1 MAFSV
6 IGMVKSADDIE
17 EDVVDEFYF
26 MIKYY
31 VFRTIISK
39 IAIATLFYGFFF
51 VFLRGFIFSY
61 ALKMNVF
68 QLLFYPFTVSLPKV
82 IQIIQGGI

>member
-1 MAFSV
+1 MACSMVGV
-6 IGMVKSADDIE
+6 IKSADEIE

-39 IAIATLFYGFFF
+39 IVIATLFYGFFF
-51 VFLRGFIFSY
+51 VFLRGFIFAY

-68 QLLFYPFTVSLPKV
+68 QLLFYPFAISLPKV
-82 IQIIQGGI
+82 IQIIQGGT